1 MALLR
6 ANDLRPFHKYFY
18 FYFVYFFKNRD
29 TEKQNNKTGR
39 ALDCASVYIHE
50 RVTCIARSAG
60 AVDQQFLR
68 LAILLHSITFLPE
81 L

>member
-1 MALLR
+1 VPTTFAHSISISIFIL
-6 ANDLRPFHKYFY
+6 FIFSKIETQ
-18 FYFVYFFKNRD
+18 K
-29 TEKQNNKTGR
+29 NKTTKPGGP
-39 ALDCASVYIHE
+39 LIVQVYIHE